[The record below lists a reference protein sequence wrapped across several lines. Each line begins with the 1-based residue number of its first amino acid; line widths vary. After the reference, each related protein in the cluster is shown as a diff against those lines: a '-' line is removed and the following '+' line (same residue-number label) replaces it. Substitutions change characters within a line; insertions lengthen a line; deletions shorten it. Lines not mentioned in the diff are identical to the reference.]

1 MSSGEQGKRPVRV
14 TIYNQSYNLLAS
26 GEPGLT
32 ESLAQYVDELMNN
45 IAQKIGGSDSTRV
58 AVLAGLHL
66 ADRAS
71 ALERELERFK
81 QRVAAAS
88 TSAAPDCWRRR
99 SKTAPP
105 VPSRRPSRK
114 AADADSG

>member
-1 MSSGEQGKRPVRV
+1 MSSAERGKRPVRV

-66 ADRAS
+66 ADRAR

-81 QRVAAAS
+81 QRVAALNQRCAGLLEATDEDS
-88 TSAAPDCWRRR
+88 PAGSAPEAA
-99 SKTAPP
+99 T
-105 VPSRRPSRK
+105 K

>member
-71 ALERELERFK
+71 ALERELERFN
-81 QRVAAAS
+81 QRVAALNQRCAGLLEAAVEDG
-88 TSAAPDCWRRR
+88 SAGPKPA
-99 SKTAPP
+99 A
-105 VPSRRPSRK
+105 SRK